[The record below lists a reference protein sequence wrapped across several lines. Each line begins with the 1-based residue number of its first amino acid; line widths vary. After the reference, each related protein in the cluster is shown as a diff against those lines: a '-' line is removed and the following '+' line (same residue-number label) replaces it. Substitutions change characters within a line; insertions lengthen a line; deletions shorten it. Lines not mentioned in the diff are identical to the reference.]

1 MGQESLLL
9 RLLLL
14 HEVTAGFSE
23 APFAEVLARAERGV
37 EWVFPGARLLALL
50 PEEAQGLPGRGLG
63 RFRGL
68 LGYGAYFPGPP
79 LPLYLFLEHP
89 GVERPEELRLA
100 ALFMEHLLAALRGA
114 GYREELERQARTD
127 WLTGLGNRRALERAL
142 REGLARGEVLM
153 VMDLDGLKALNDREG
168 HLAGDALLRRFG
180 ACLQALARS
189 HGGWGFRLG
198 GDEFA
203 LILPE
208 IGPAGLG
215 GLPREPGGG
224 AGRGRPGPGPS
235 GAGRPEDVPGQAPKE
250 EANPFVCY
258 VIRTPRA

>member
-23 APFAEVLARAERGV
+23 ASFAEVLARAERGV

-100 ALFMEHLLAALRGA
+100 ALFMEHLLAGLRGA

-142 REGLARGEVLM
+142 REGLAQGEVLM

-189 HGGWGFRLG
+189 HGGRGFRLG

-208 IGPAGLG
+208 RALG
-215 GLPREPGGG
+215 EARRALEAFPVSLGVARAEEGQ
-224 AGRGRPGPGPS
+224 
-235 GAGRPEDVPGQAPKE
+235 GQALLELADQRMYWAK
-250 EANPFVCY
+250 
-258 VIRTPRA
+258 RRKKRQTPSSAT